1 MRKLLAVLWL
11 LIPVGLIA
19 YHYGPGQLKSQ
30 RDRAARHLSLAKEA
44 EARDDWKA
52 AFDAYGKA
60 LHELPD
66 VDKDAR
72 LMTRLSQAKTR
83 MYIGELPEAMED
95 VENLLSD
102 AATET
107 GNRTLKDQ
115 IRSTAGSMHY
125 WVAWLMRL
133 EGAETAE
140 WTEQT
145 EAARQHFRML
155 SEDSIARGDAKAA
168 EGHEQNLEAT
178 IRLARMDLSE
188 LKGLPLPKECN
199 GNGNCAGKCR
209 AQKESRTKV
218 PKKGN
223 GDARQEISKDK
234 QKGAGT
240 NERPEG
246 GS

>member
-19 YHYGPGQLKSQ
+19 YHYGPGQVKLQ
-30 RDRAARHLSLAKEA
+30 RDRAARQLSFAREA
-44 EARDDWKA
+44 EQRDDWRA
-52 AFDAYGKA
+52 AFEAYGRA

-66 VDKDAR
+66 GDKDAR
-72 LMTRLSQAKTR
+72 LLTRLSQAKTR
-83 MYIGELPEAMED
+83 MYFGELPEAMED
-95 VENLLSD
+95 VENLLAD
-102 AATET
+102 ASSET
-107 GNRTLKDQ
+107 ANRALQDQ

-125 WVAWLMRL
+125 YVAWAMRL

-155 SEDSIARGDAKAA
+155 SENSIARGDAKSAV
-168 EGHEQNLEAT
+168 EHEKNLEAT

-209 AQKESRTKV
+209 KQKESRSKV

-223 GDARQEISKDK
+223 DARQEISKDK

-240 NERPEG
+240 NDRPEG

>member
-19 YHYGPGQLKSQ
+19 YHYGPGQVKLQ
-30 RDRAARHLSLAKEA
+30 RDRAARQLSLAREA
-44 EARDDWKA
+44 EQRDDYKA
-52 AFDAYGKA
+52 AFEAYGRA

-66 VDKDAR
+66 GDKDAR
-72 LMTRLSQAKTR
+72 LLTRLSQAKTR
-83 MYIGELPEAMED
+83 MYFGELPEAMED
-95 VENLLSD
+95 VENLLAD
-102 AATET
+102 ASAET
-107 GNRTLKDQ
+107 SNRALKDQ

-125 WVAWLMRL
+125 WVAWAMRL

-155 SEDSIARGDAKAA
+155 SENAIERGDAKSAVD
-168 EGHEQNLEAT
+168 HEKNLEAT
-178 IRLARMDLSE
+178 VRLARMDISE

-209 AQKESRTKV
+209 KQKESRSKV

-223 GDARQEISKDK
+223 DARQEISKDK

-240 NERPEG
+240 NDRPEG

>member
-11 LIPVGLIA
+11 LVPVGLIA
-19 YHYGPGQLKSQ
+19 YHYGPGQLKLQ
-30 RDRAARHLSLAKEA
+30 RDRAARQVSLAREA
-44 EARDDWKA
+44 EGRDDWKG
-52 AFDAYGKA
+52 AYEAYAKA
-60 LHELPD
+60 LHDLPD

-72 LMTRLSQAKTR
+72 LMTRLAQAKTR
-83 MYIGELPEAMED
+83 MYFGELPEAMED
-95 VENLLSD
+95 VESLLGD
-102 AATET
+102 ATADTT
-107 GNRTLKDQ
+107 NRALQDQ

-125 WVAWLMRL
+125 YTAWAMRL

-155 SEDSIARGDAKAA
+155 SENAIERGDAKAA
-168 EGHEQNLEAT
+168 GEHEKNLEAT

-199 GNGNCAGKCR
+199 GNCNCAGKCR
-209 AQKESRTKV
+209 KQKESRSKV
-218 PKKGN
+218 PKKGK
-223 GDARQEISKDK
+223 DARQDIAKDK
-234 QKGAGT
+234 AAGAGA
-240 NERPEG
+240 NDRPEG

>member
-11 LIPVGLIA
+11 LVPVGLIA
-19 YHYGPGQLKSQ
+19 YHYGPGQLKLQ
-30 RDRAARHLSLAKEA
+30 RDRAARHLSYAKEA
-44 EARDDWKA
+44 EAAGMHKA
-52 AFDAYGKA
+52 AYEAYAKA
-60 LHELPD
+60 LTELPS

-72 LMTRLSQAKTR
+72 LLTRLSQAKTR
-83 MYIGELPEAMED
+83 MYFGELPEAMED
-95 VENLLSD
+95 TESLLSD
-102 AATET
+102 ALTET
-107 GNRTLKDQ
+107 DSKAIQDQ

-125 WVAWLMRL
+125 YVAWLMRL

-155 SEDSIARGDAKAA
+155 SEDAVARGDAKGAQ
-168 EGHEQNLEAT
+168 GHEQNLEAT

-199 GNGNCAGKCR
+199 GNCNCSGKCR
-209 AQKESRTKV
+209 KQKESRTKIA
-218 PKKGN
+218 KKPN
-223 GDARQEISKDK
+223 DARQEISKDK
-234 QKGAGT
+234 AANAGK
-240 NERPEG
+240 NDRPEG

>member
-11 LIPVGLIA
+11 LVPVALIA
-19 YHYGPGQLKSQ
+19 YHYGPGQLKLQ
-30 RDRAARHLSLAKEA
+30 RDRAARQLSLARQA
-44 EARDDWKA
+44 EAREDFKA
-52 AFDAYGKA
+52 AFDAYGRA

-72 LMTRLSQAKTR
+72 LLTRLSQAKTR
-83 MYIGELPEAMED
+83 MYFGELPEAMED
-95 VENLLSD
+95 VENLLAD
-102 AATET
+102 ATT
-107 GNRTLKDQ
+107 DTSNRAIHDQ

-125 WVAWLMRL
+125 YVAWNMRL

-155 SEDSIARGDAKAA
+155 SEGSIERGDAKAA
-168 EGHEQNLEAT
+168 VGHEQNLEAT

-188 LKGLPLPKECN
+188 LKGLPIPKECQ

-209 AQKESRTKV
+209 KQKESRTKV

-223 GDARQEISKDK
+223 DARQEISKDK
-234 QKGAGT
+234 AAGAGA
-240 NERPEG
+240 NDRPDG